1 MKKAQQSDEDR
12 ITPMVYWESVAKA
25 LKDISYDGVLNI
37 EMGADAKGEDV
48 WADLKEG
55 AQFIQNVF
63 E

>member
-1 MKKAQQSDEDR
+1 MID
-12 ITPMVYWESVAKA
+12 WESVAEA

-55 AQFIQNVF
+55 VLFIQNVF